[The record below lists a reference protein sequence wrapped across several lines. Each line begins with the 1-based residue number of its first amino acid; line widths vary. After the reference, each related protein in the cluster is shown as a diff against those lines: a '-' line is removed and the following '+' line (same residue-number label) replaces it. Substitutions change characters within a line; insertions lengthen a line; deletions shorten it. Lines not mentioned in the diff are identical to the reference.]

1 MDEKECKN
9 VTEQLTDPK
18 NLTEAGKKHIK
29 VCKKCATTVSLLLTL
44 KAGPTP
50 TAGLV
55 PSPTFVNSVLA
66 GIGIKSAV
74 ASSAA
79 TSTATATS
87 KTVVTVAVALG
98 LATAVGLGLTL
109 GTDDSFN
116 NILKNQKSESA
127 KRNIIEIELLELE
140 ALKNIKSPVLK
151 FDSPANETK

>member
-9 VTEQLTDPK
+9 VTEQLTDPQ
-18 NLTEAGKKHIK
+18 NLSEEGKKHIK

-50 TAGLV
+50 TAGLM
-55 PSPTFVNSVLA
+55 PSSTFINSVLA

-79 TSTATATS
+79 ATATATS
-87 KTVVTVAVALG
+87 KTVVAVAVALG
-98 LATAVGLGLTL
+98 LAAVIGLGLAIS
-109 GTDDSFN
+109 TDDSFN
-116 NILKNQKSESA
+116 NMLKNQKSESA

>member
-9 VTEQLTDPK
+9 ITEQLTDPQ
-18 NLTEAGKKHIK
+18 NINEAGKKHIK
-29 VCKKCATTVSLLLTL
+29 VCKKCASTVSLLLTL
-44 KAGPTP
+44 KAGPAP

-55 PSPTFVNSVLA
+55 PSPAFVNSVLA

-79 TSTATATS
+79 TAAVTS
-87 KTVVTVAVALG
+87 KSVVAAIVALSVAVVL
-98 LATAVGLGLTL
+98 GLGLTL